1 MTTYAT
7 NPSHSDYAAQAGK
20 DWEYEVLLVL
30 DDKYPGYAVFCPSLG
45 CASQGDTRE
54 EALEM
59 IADAIAML
67 LDSYAEDKLEPPF
80 TPDAM
85 AAAVTEYQSE
95 GYGIEVTSVRP
106 ADWDAIIAES
116 SAAIQRNP
124 NDAKAYLTRGGAY
137 LNKRE
142 YDRAIEDYTSVI
154 RIAPDNSEAYTSRGN
169 VYLSRKEYDQ
179 AIVDYDSALRRDP
192 YDEEALCNLE
202 AAYIARWES
211 ARGA

>member
-20 DWEYEVLLVL
+20 GQEYEVLLVW
-30 DDKYPGYAVFCPSLG
+30 DYEYPGYAVLCPSLG
-45 CASQGDTRE
+45 CASQGDARE
-54 EALEM
+54 EALVM
-59 IADAIAML
+59 IADAISML
-67 LDSYAEDKLEPPF
+67 LDSYAEDGLEPPF
-80 TPDAM
+80 TPDAT
-85 AAAVTEYQSE
+85 AAAAAEYQAE
-95 GYGIEVTSVRP
+95 GCHTEVASVRP
-106 ADWDAIIAES
+106 ADWDAIIANC

-124 NDAKAYLTRGGAY
+124 NDAKAYLERGGTY

-154 RIAPDNSEAYTSRGN
+154 RIAPENSEAYTSRGN
-169 VYLSRKEYDQ
+169 VYLSKNEYDQ
-179 AIVDYDSALRRDP
+179 AIADYHSALRRDP

-211 ARGA
+211 ARGK